1 MIFGIPAFKKLNSVF
16 GVLLS
21 LSLLLPATAEAR
33 VSGVGLAASKVR
45 VGKIRSTTARY
56 KSSVARHGRRSNAG
70 HRHSRSRHA
79 AHSRTASHSQVAV
92 LVESEGG
99 TVVTDQ
105 NSDVAFNPASVVKLI
120 TAYAALK
127 SFAPDHRFTTSLYLD
142 GELDEET
149 GVVTGDA
156 YIDGLDPD
164 FKSSDTAE
172 LIKELHELGVKKIDG
187 KLIVSPQFSMN
198 WSGNAVQSGRCLVS
212 ALKRG
217 HGGAR
222 VTIKGGV
229 EVGNVSPTAL
239 RIVTHESEPLKQSL
253 KYMLAHSI
261 NPMSEQMGRC
271 VGGIHRLQEVAV
283 KDAGV
288 APGNVAL
295 SSASGLGINR
305 VNAHD
310 MMMVLKALR
319 KELQS
324 KGLDLSDILPLAGI
338 EAGTMDRRFT
348 GAQER
353 GSVIAKTG
361 TLTTTDGGVSAL
373 AGMLRSDRED
383 LYFIIFCWKGSIN
396 GFRSQQDRFI
406 RQLQASRGGPRR
418 FDDRVAQSP
427 TL

>member
-1 MIFGIPAFKKLNSVF
+1 MNFGNSVSKKLNSVL
-16 GVLLS
+16 GVFLALS
-21 LSLLLPATAEAR
+21 FLLPVSADAR
-33 VSGVGLAASKVR
+33 VSGVHLAA
-45 VGKIRSTTARY
+45 GKMRMAGMRSST
-56 KSSVARHGRRSNAG
+56 SHRHGRRSA
-70 HRHSRSRHA
+70 HRGLQRH
-79 AHSRTASHSQVAV
+79 HRRTAHARPQRSEVAV
-92 LVESEGG
+92 LVETENG
-99 TVVTDQ
+99 TVITDK

-127 SFAPDHRFTTSLYLD
+127 SYTPDHRFTTTLYLD

-164 FKSSDTAE
+164 FKTADTAE
-172 LIKELHELGVKKIDG
+172 LIKELHDLGVKKIEG

-198 WSGNAVQSGRCLVS
+198 WSGNPVQSGRSLVS

-222 VTIKGGV
+222 ITIKGAV
-229 EVGNVSPTAL
+229 EVGKVSATAL

-253 KYMLAHSI
+253 KHMLAHSI

-271 VGGIHRLQEVAV
+271 VGGVQRLQEVAV
-283 KDAGV
+283 KEAGV
-288 APGNVAL
+288 APGNVTL
-295 SSASGLGINR
+295 STASGLGINR

-310 MMMVLKALR
+310 MMIVLKALR

-338 EAGTMDRRFT
+338 ESGTMDRRFT

-373 AGMLRSDRED
+373 AGMVRSDRED

-396 GFRSQQDRFI
+396 GFRHQQDQFI
-406 RQLQASRGGPRR
+406 RQLQATRGGPRR
-418 FDDRVAQSP
+418 FDDRVAQTPSF
-427 TL
+427 